1 MTALTGS
8 GGRHRREVIRVR
20 RQRLPPNAADCG
32 LPAGRPCGREVPG
45 HAALGG
51 TLKDEQIRALVAHV
65 RSLAKPR

>member
-1 MTALTGS
+1 M
-8 GGRHRREVIRVR
+8 R